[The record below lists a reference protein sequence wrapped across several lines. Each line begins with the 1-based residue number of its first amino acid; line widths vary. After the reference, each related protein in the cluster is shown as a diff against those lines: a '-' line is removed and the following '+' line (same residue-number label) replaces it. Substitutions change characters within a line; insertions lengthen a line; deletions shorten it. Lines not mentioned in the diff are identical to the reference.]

1 MNHTSKSRRTVAT
14 ESSRASR
21 VAFTHRAFQRRASRS
36 SSVKSPRK
44 AIVIVDDEKS
54 YVDLLSNMLTEHL
67 GCPVF
72 TFTRPRDALIALPGL
87 EVGVV
92 VTDYHMPQLN
102 GFEFIREASTLLPG
116 VPFIL
121 ITGHS
126 HLIDHTIVPNTPLR
140 SILAK
145 PFRWRT
151 LADEIA
157 VHAPEFAPPPAQAEV
172 DPTSV

>member
-1 MNHTSKSRRTVAT
+1 MN
-14 ESSRASR
+14 
-21 VAFTHRAFQRRASRS
+21 
-36 SSVKSPRK
+36 SPRK

-54 YVDLLSNMLTEHL
+54 YVDLLSAMLTEHL

-72 TFTRPRDALIALPGL
+72 SFTRPREALSAIPGL

-102 GFEFIREASTLLPG
+102 GFEFIREAAALLPG

-126 HLIDHTIVPNTPLR
+126 HLIDHTLAPDGPLR
-140 SILAK
+140 SILPK

-151 LADEIA
+151 LANEIA
-157 VHAPEFAPPPAQAEV
+157 IHAPEFTLPPAQSEV
-172 DPTSV
+172 DPSTV